1 MTSISQEIVAK
12 ACNVLKQHHDSLDN
26 ICKFHVNI
34 SPEELVSRVIA
45 ELEAHVLAQDSA
57 YEYAQTMGLCV
68 VRMADKVYCAV
79 CPSVIYCCSKDADG
93 SEFPVLEVEEQRYN
107 YSTTLDIGLRKMLK
121 GTGLTRDM
129 VMDEVK
135 QLLKTRSD
143 CEATLVGEHAIVF
156 IYEDEDGNNVISVA
170 LRIECF

>member
-12 ACNVLKQHHDSLDN
+12 ACNVLKQHHEGLDN
-26 ICKFHVNI
+26 ICKFHGGI

-45 ELEAHVLAQDSA
+45 ELEAVVAQDSA

-79 CPSVIYCCSKDADG
+79 CPSVLYCCSEG
-93 SEFPVLEVEEQRYN
+93 SNSSEFPVLEVEEQCYN
-107 YSTTLDIGLRKMLK
+107 YSFALNAGLRKMLK

-143 CEATLVGEHAIVF
+143 CEATLVGEHTVVF
-156 IYEDEDGNNVISVA
+156 AYEDEDGNNVISVA
-170 LRIECF
+170 LRAECF